1 MERWRPGVGLG
12 GDGRFPRPRP
22 LARPT
27 WPPRWSSRCY
37 AAVSVTAASGRGWRR
52 GSQPSWAWWPCAWP
66 RRRRA
71 VESSGVGGGAS
82 SSPPRQPW
90 RWLRPPSAWAPTA
103 GEGKGIGGGGPSVPH
118 NTPAGNGP
126 RNAPPPTPT
135 AAATGGHVGHRRHGG
150 HQVRR
155 EAEQVGR
162 GVVTVAASGGGSS
175 SRRCRCEGAAA
186 GPRVDGDGGDMAMP
200 IPRACRNQREAM
212 PSSLCVRERHDK
224 DPEQSHCRTG
234 GVVGLKSAMTAWLPF
249 PWLQVRATRS
259 ACDVFEPRST

>member
-1 MERWRPGVGLG
+1 
-12 GDGRFPRPRP
+12 
-22 LARPT
+22 
-27 WPPRWSSRCY
+27 
-37 AAVSVTAASGRGWRR
+37 
-52 GSQPSWAWWPCAWP
+52 
-66 RRRRA
+66 
-71 VESSGVGGGAS
+71 
-82 SSPPRQPW
+82 
-90 RWLRPPSAWAPTA
+90 
-103 GEGKGIGGGGPSVPH
+103 VPH
-118 NTPAGNGP
+118 NMPAGNGP
-126 RNAPPPTPT
+126 RNAPSPTPT
-135 AAATGGHVGHRRHGG
+135 AAATGSHVGHRRQGG

-175 SRRCRCEGAAA
+175 SRRCRCESAAA